1 MPKFLL
7 IHGAWHGAW
16 CWHKVIPEL
25 EALGHRAVAIDL
37 PGHGVDK
44 TPTSDVTLEA
54 YAERVGEALGTFD
67 GPVTLVGHSM
77 GGVVITEAA
86 ERYPDRVAGL
96 VYLTAIA
103 LRDGEAMT
111 DNPVKASPREFMA
124 GFLPNPDGSA
134 TQFDPNLM
142 REAFYADCSEADIA
156 LARLCLVPQSTA
168 VMRAPVRATPERWG
182 AIPRSYITCSEDRA
196 LTLEGQ
202 RGMLE
207 RVGGF
212 ARVVEMQSGHSP
224 FFSQPALLAA
234 RLSELTAQGDSGR
247 P

>member
-1 MPKFLL
+1 MANFLL

-16 CWHKVIPEL
+16 CWHRVIPEL
-25 EALGHRAVAIDL
+25 EALGHRVVAIDL

-44 TPTSDVTLEA
+44 TPTAEVTLDA
-54 YAERVGEALGTFD
+54 YAERVGAALGDLD
-67 GPVTLVGHSM
+67 GPAVLVGHSM
-77 GGVVITEAA
+77 GGVVITAAA
-86 ERYPDRVAGL
+86 ERYPERVASL

-124 GFLPNPDGSA
+124 GFMPTPDGVA
-134 TQFDPNLM
+134 TRFDPERM
-142 REAFYADCSEADIA
+142 REAFYADCSAADVA
-156 LARLCLVPQSTA
+156 LARLCLVPQATL
-168 VMRAPVRATPERWG
+168 VMRTPIRATAERWG

-207 RVGGF
+207 RVGF
-212 ARVVEMQSGHSP
+212 DRVVEMQCGHSP
-224 FFSQPALLAA
+224 FFSRPAELAA
-234 RLSELTAQGDSGR
+234 HLVRLATTA
-247 P
+247 

>member
-1 MPKFLL
+1 MANFLL

-25 EALGHRAVAIDL
+25 EARGHTAVAIDL

-44 TPTSDVTLEA
+44 TPTAAVTLDA
-54 YAERVGEALGTFD
+54 YAERVGAALGAFD
-67 GPVTLVGHSM
+67 GPAVLVGHSM

-86 ERYPDRVAGL
+86 ERFAERVAGL
-96 VYLTAIA
+96 VYLTAIV

-124 GFLPNPDGSA
+124 GFIPTADGAATRFNPD
-134 TQFDPNLM
+134 LM

-156 LARLCLVPQSTA
+156 LARLCLVPQSAA
-168 VMRAPVRATPERWG
+168 VMRAPIRATAARWG
-182 AIPRSYITCSEDRA
+182 ALPRSYITCSEDRA

-212 ARVVEMQSGHSP
+212 GRVVEMRCGHSP
-224 FFSQPALLAA
+224 FFSQPAALAQHLVD
-234 RLSELTAQGDSGR
+234 LSA
-247 P
+247 

>member
-1 MPKFLL
+1 MANFLL

-44 TPTSDVTLEA
+44 TATENVTLDV
-54 YAERVGEALGTFD
+54 YAERVGEALGAFD
-67 GPVTLVGHSM
+67 GPVMLVGHSM

-86 ERYPDRVAGL
+86 ERYPERAAGL

-124 GFLPNPDGSA
+124 GFVPTADGSA
-134 TQFDPNLM
+134 TRFDPNLM
-142 REAFYADCSEADIA
+142 REAFYADCTEADIA

-168 VMRAPVRATPERWG
+168 VMRTPIRATPDRWG
-182 AIPRSYITCSEDRA
+182 SVPRSYITCSEDRA

-212 ARVVEMQSGHSP
+212 GRVVEMQCSHSP

-234 RLSELTAQGDSGR
+234 RLSELATSYRA

>member
-1 MPKFLL
+1 MANFLL

-25 EALGHRAVAIDL
+25 EALGHVARAVDL
-37 PGHGVDK
+37 PGHGVDG
-44 TPTSDVTLEA
+44 TPTSEVTLDG
-54 YAERVGEALGTFD
+54 YAERVGSALAAFD

-86 ERYPDRVAGL
+86 ERYPERVARL

-124 GFLPNPDGSA
+124 GFIPTEDGSA
-134 TQFDPNLM
+134 TRFNPDLM
-142 REAFYADCSEADIA
+142 RAAFYADCSEADIA

-168 VMRAPVRATPERWG
+168 VMRTPIRATPARWG
-182 AIPRSYITCSEDRA
+182 SVPRSYITCSEDRA
-196 LTLEGQ
+196 LTLDGQ
-202 RGMLE
+202 REMLD

-212 ARVVEMQSGHSP
+212 DKVVEMQCSHSP
-224 FFSQPALLAA
+224 FFSQPDALA
-234 RLSELTAQGDSGR
+234 RHLVALSV
-247 P
+247 

>member
-1 MPKFLL
+1 MANFLL

-25 EALGHRAVAIDL
+25 EALGHAAVAIDL

-44 TPTSDVTLEA
+44 TPTAEVTLAA
-54 YAERVGEALGTFD
+54 YAERVGAALGTFA
-67 GPVTLVGHSM
+67 GPVVLVGHSM

-86 ERYPDRVAGL
+86 ERFAERVARL
-96 VYLTAIA
+96 VYLTAIT

-124 GFLPNPDGSA
+124 GFVPTPDGSA
-134 TQFDPNLM
+134 TRFNPDLM

-168 VMRAPVRATPERWG
+168 VMRTPIRATAGRWG
-182 AIPRSYITCSEDRA
+182 ALPRSYITCSQDRA

-212 ARVVEMQSGHSP
+212 ARVVEMQSSHSP
-224 FFSQPALLAA
+224 FFSQPALLARHLA
-234 RLSELTAQGDSGR
+234 DLSA
-247 P
+247 